1 MLEGEGGGRGSEVR
15 VRAANSAGDSE
26 GSSISVSMRLVREE
40 EPGRAEATIPSI
52 GLRPW
57 YGYGEGEL
65 DPLGE
70 ESAVCDMID

>member
-1 MLEGEGGGRGSEVR
+1 M
-15 VRAANSAGDSE
+15 RAAKSAGDSE
-26 GSSISVSMRLVREE
+26 RSSISVSMRLRREE
-40 EPGRAEATIPSI
+40 GPAPEATTPST

-70 ESAVCDMID
+70 ESAVCDMVGNADGRAKANE